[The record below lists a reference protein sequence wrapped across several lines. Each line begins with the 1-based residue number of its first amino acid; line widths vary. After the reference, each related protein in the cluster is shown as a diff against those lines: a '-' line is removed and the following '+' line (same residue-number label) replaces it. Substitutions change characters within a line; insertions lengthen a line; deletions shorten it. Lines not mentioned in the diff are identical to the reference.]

1 MVLEVI
7 SVRYIV
13 SELGASML
21 ASVAKEE
28 QVNRLAL
35 SCYVELSEM
44 S

>member
-1 MVLEVI
+1 MEVI

-28 QVNRLAL
+28 SQVNRLAL